1 MGGCLGGGGG
11 GGTML
16 SRMTDE
22 GGQVSLNRLTYSAAL
37 HCAQ

>member
-1 MGGCLGGGGG
+1 MVGGGE

-22 GGQVSLNRLTYSAAL
+22 GGQVSLNRLTYTYSATL
-37 HCAQ
+37 HCSQ